1 MTAFEKEISE
11 VNVSLVRMLSLVRE
25 ANDLAKHSLINID
38 INSAEQCIK
47 NDKQINN
54 LQEELEHTIL
64 SVIARYQ
71 PAATSLRFLGSAHW
85 ALVDIER
92 AGDYAVH
99 VARAAI
105 ELAKEPPLKKYTD
118 TERMF
123 SIINSMIEKT
133 INAFTESSLEFA
145 KEAYL
150 MDSKVDD
157 LDEQIQRELLTYMLE
172 NPKTI
177 TRAIELLRVVRYLE
191 RLADHIENVNE
202 HIIFW
207 LTGKRISDSEELQ

>member
-25 ANDLAKHSLINID
+25 ANDLAKRSLINVD
-38 INSAEQCIK
+38 LDSAEQCIK

-133 INAFTESSLEFA
+133 INAFTEANLEFA

-177 TRAIELLRVVRYLE
+177 TRAIALLRVVRYLE

-207 LTGKRISDSEELQ
+207 LTGKRISDSAEL

>member
-1 MTAFEKEISE
+1 MSIFEQEISK
-11 VNVSLVRMLSLVRE
+11 VNASIVRMLSLVRE
-25 ANDLAKHSLINID
+25 ANDLARRALVQVD
-38 INSAEQCIK
+38 MTAAQQCID
-47 NDKQINN
+47 NDSQVND
-54 LQEELEHTIL
+54 LQEELEHVIL
-64 SVIARYQ
+64 SVIARHQ
-71 PAATSLRFLGSAHW
+71 PAATNLRFLGAAHW

-99 VARAAI
+99 VARAAV
-105 ELAKEPPLKKYTD
+105 ELAKEAPLKKYTD
-118 TERMF
+118 TEQMF
-123 SIINSMIEKT
+123 SIISSMIEKT
-133 INAFTESSLEFA
+133 INALTESSLELA
-145 KEAYL
+145 KEAHS

-157 LDEQIQRELLTYMLE
+157 LYEQVQRELLTYMLE

-207 LTGKRISDSEELQ
+207 LTGRRFMDSNTN